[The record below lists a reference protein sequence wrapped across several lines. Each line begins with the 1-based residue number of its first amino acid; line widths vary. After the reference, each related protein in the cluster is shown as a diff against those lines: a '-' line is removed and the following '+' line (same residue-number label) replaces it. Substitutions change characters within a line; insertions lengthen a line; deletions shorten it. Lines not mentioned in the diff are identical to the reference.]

1 MAGIAAR
8 VAVAPDAYVPPPV
21 TVPHV
26 SLLEL
31 TLTVYSLVQE
41 VTANNPMSARLKIKI
56 FVFMVLLFKVDA
68 YAAKVGICSEGKSIC
83 QVRWR
88 FVYPFYKWLKI

>member
-1 MAGIAAR
+1 
-8 VAVAPDAYVPPPV
+8 
-21 TVPHV
+21 
-26 SLLEL
+26 
-31 TLTVYSLVQE
+31 
-41 VTANNPMSARLKIKI
+41 
-56 FVFMVLLFKVDA
+56 MVLLFKVDA